1 MKQLALWTEYK
12 CAQRRILAPFEVD
25 ASESFAPGHRRIL
38 WRLLSRR
45 NPGPAFNRHSFL
57 RFEMVLR
64 DEVLHTDI
72 HLVRDPKT
80 DNLVEADQ

>member
-1 MKQLALWTEYK
+1 MKQLRLWTEYK
-12 CAQRRILAPFEVD
+12 CAQKRICAPFEVD

-45 NPGPAFNRHSFL
+45 NPGPKFNRHTWL

-64 DEVLHTDI
+64 DEVLQTDI
-72 HLVRDPKT
+72 HLVRDEK
-80 DNLVEADQ
+80 DNLVPAEE